1 MTVKKCKIWTSTSNP
16 QFKKKLELGKNIK
29 YWNKVC
35 WKRFVVLALES
46 FTYYVINVYV
56 PRVRANA
63 DQVLTTPPRVSRDPK
78 KCWRNM
84 WMAPNPVLTSVTP
97 TYNTLFTHVSTL
109 GGESV
114 AIVCS
119 IVHLWFVSVC
129 MDGQLSIHWNITSF
143 PLHCP
148 ALPSAWARD
157 WWSGPDRRQ

>member
-16 QFKKKLELGKNIK
+16 QLKKKLELGKNIK

-35 WKRFVVLALES
+35 WKRIVVLASES

-84 WMAPNPVLTSVTP
+84 WMAPYSLNHKAIPLFGKSLVTTPSGVKSSVVHNSKTKPINMDSKQTSEIGCGQPLAHSAMTNSLPVVEKIYSL
-97 TYNTLFTHVSTL
+97 N
-109 GGESV
+109 
-114 AIVCS
+114 
-119 IVHLWFVSVC
+119 
-129 MDGQLSIHWNITSF
+129 
-143 PLHCP
+143 
-148 ALPSAWARD
+148 
-157 WWSGPDRRQ
+157 